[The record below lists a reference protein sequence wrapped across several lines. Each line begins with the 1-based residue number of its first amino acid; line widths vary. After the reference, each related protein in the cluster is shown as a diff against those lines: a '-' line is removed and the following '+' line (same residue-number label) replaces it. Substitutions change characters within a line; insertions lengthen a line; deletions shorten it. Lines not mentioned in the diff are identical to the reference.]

1 MPEKAELQGSVDE
14 LTRLLESSQDVFYRT
29 DKEGRV
35 TFVTPSIE
43 RYAGYTPGELIGR
56 YAHEVYAE
64 PADRHKFLEEI
75 RRTGTVIDYGVRL
88 VDRSGEIHFASVN
101 ARVLYENGK
110 FAGVEGVMRDIT
122 RRRRLELHVAESEQL
137 FRNLAQSAPVGIFL
151 SDEQENC
158 TFVNPKWC
166 ELAGM
171 TSEEATGKGWLKA
184 IHPDDRER
192 VFHERQAARSQER
205 DFEIDC
211 RFQTPQG
218 KVSITRA
225 SAIILKDSKGRFT
238 GYLGTITDLTGIHRA
253 EQVTRNLGSI
263 IESFHDAI
271 VVFTLDGVILHWNKA
286 AERIYGYTAG
296 EVIGRHT
303 EALNL
308 AANHWQQI
316 EVILDRLLLGQ
327 ILAPVYGSRR
337 RKDGKV
343 IYVSVTFSIV
353 RDISGAPIGATAVV
367 RDITQR
373 KIELDALQ
381 RSEEIFRA
389 VFDRGTV
396 GIAMI
401 GADLRFSRV
410 NPTLLKILGRSES
423 ELIGMKIS
431 DVTHPDDVEK
441 VSQLALSLFRS
452 EIPYYRLEKR
462 YLHKSGSVVWA
473 RLTATAIP
481 NSEGVPEFGLA
492 MIEDISDSKK
502 YEQERESII
511 EQLQE
516 ALANVKTLSGLLP
529 MCSWCKKIRDEH
541 GVWSEIEVYIQQRSD
556 ADITHGIC
564 TECQNKIRKDLGLE
578 LK

>member
-1 MPEKAELQGSVDE
+1 MPDRAELQGSVEE

-29 DKEGRV
+29 DEEGRV

-43 RYAGYTPGELIGR
+43 HYAGYTPDELIGR
-56 YAHEVYAE
+56 YAHEVYAD
-64 PADRHKFLEEI
+64 PADRHKFLEELS
-75 RRTGTVIDYGVRL
+75 RTGTLIDYGVRL
-88 VDRSGEIHFASVN
+88 VDRSGDIHFVSVN
-101 ARVLYENGK
+101 ARALYCDGR

-122 RRRRLELHVAESEQL
+122 RRRRLELNVAESEQL
-137 FRNLAQSAPVGIFL
+137 FRNLAQSAPVGIFI

-158 TFVNPKWC
+158 SFVNPKWC
-166 ELAGM
+166 ELTGL
-171 TSEEATGKGWLKA
+171 TRDEASGKGWLKA

-192 VFHERQAARSQER
+192 VIHERRNAGIKEKN
-205 DFEIDC
+205 FEIDC
-211 RFQTPQG
+211 RFRTPTG
-218 KVSITRA
+218 RISIIRA
-225 SAIILKDSKGRFT
+225 SGSTLKDTEGRFA
-238 GYLGTITDLTGIHRA
+238 GYIGTITDLTSIHRA

-286 AERIYGYTAG
+286 AERIYGYTSA
-296 EVIGRHT
+296 EVIGSHT

-308 AANHWQQI
+308 APNHWQQI

-327 ILAPVYGSRR
+327 ILEPVYGSRR

-343 IYVSVTFSIV
+343 IYVSITFSIV
-353 RDISGAPIGATAVV
+353 RDIAGAPIGATAVI

-373 KIELDALQ
+373 KMELDSLQ

-401 GADLRFSRV
+401 GADLRFNRV
-410 NPTLLKILGRSES
+410 NPTLLRILGRSES
-423 ELIGMKIS
+423 ELVGLKIS

-462 YLHKSGSVVWA
+462 YLHKNGTTVWA
-473 RLTATAIP
+473 HLTATAIP

-492 MIEDISDSKK
+492 MIEDISEAKK
-502 YEQERESII
+502 YEQERESMIG
-511 EQLQE
+511 QLQE

-541 GVWSEIEVYIQQRSD
+541 GVWSEIENYIQQRSD